1 MSGYNDMEVDG
12 GSSDYLKLK
21 AGEVV
26 SFNILSQKPEKEI
39 IHWQNKKRVKCLGKE
54 KCELCMEGDK
64 PKQRWNIM
72 VWDRKEQKE
81 KKFEFGA
88 SIAGQIK
95 AIAEMQHESQSDIH
109 KTDLRIKTTG
119 SGLETEYTVL
129 PAPINGTIPGEVKA
143 KYSSDEVPF

>member
-1 MSGYNDMEVDG
+1 MSGYSDMEVDG

-21 AGEVV
+21 SGETVT
-26 SFNILSQKPEKEI
+26 FNILSQKPEKEV

-54 KCELCMEGDK
+54 KCDLCMEGDK
-64 PKQRWNIM
+64 PKQRWQIM

-88 SIAGQIK
+88 SIASQIK
-95 AIAEMQHESQSDIH
+95 AIAEMQQESQSTIHMTDI
-109 KTDLRIKTTG
+109 RIKTVG

-129 PAPINGTIPGEVKA
+129 PAPQIGTIPAEVKA
-143 KYSSDEVPF
+143 KHSEEVPF